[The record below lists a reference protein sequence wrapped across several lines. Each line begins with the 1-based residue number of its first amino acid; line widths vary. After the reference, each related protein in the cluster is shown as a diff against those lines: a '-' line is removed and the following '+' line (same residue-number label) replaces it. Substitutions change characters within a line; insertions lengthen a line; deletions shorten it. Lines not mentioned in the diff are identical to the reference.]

1 MKKRPTDDALRAA
14 LLFLAMATTCVAADA
29 RLTPLVQ
36 AVKRA
41 KSSVVNIH
49 SKKTAYNSESPFA
62 SGKGR
67 QVSGMGTGIVIDARG
82 YIVTNFHVVNKVDSL
97 RVTLEDGSTYTAQVV
112 SYDRRKDLALIKIQP
127 TEAMSIMPIGTSS
140 DLMLGETVIA
150 VGNAFGYEHTV
161 TSGIVS
167 SLSRDVEVNKSQ
179 SYKNLIQTDASINP
193 GNSGGPLL
201 NLKGEV
207 VGINV
212 AIRAGAQRIGFAI
225 PIDDARKVIAKLIS
239 IEQIDNTYH
248 GLRSHDVKTAEKRQL
263 KVETTVPNSP
273 AATAGFKAGDIIV
286 KAGGVDV
293 IDGVDFERALLGRRA
308 GDEVAVIVRRNDD
321 NTTIRLTLSGRSGRD
336 VVGAPVDMVVR
347 ANNENDQANVAQ
359 QAWKMLGI
367 RLSQLVDVE
376 PALAGSRHRGG
387 MRVTQVRPGGPAD
400 TNGIEPGDI
409 LLGLH
414 LWYTIRY
421 EDISYVLNHPQLATF
436 SPVKFHILRNR
447 ETMWGMIQPDP
458 TAKN

>member
-1 MKKRPTDDALRAA
+1 MKKRPIDHTLRSAM
-14 LLFLAMATTCVAADA
+14 LFLAMATTCVAADA

-49 SKKTAYNSESPFA
+49 SKKTAFNSESPFA

-67 QVSGMGTGIVIDARG
+67 QVSGMGTGIVIDKRG
-82 YIVTNFHVVNKVDSL
+82 YIVTNFHVVDKVDSL
-97 RVTLEDGSTYTAQVV
+97 RVTLENGSTYSAQVV

-127 TEAMSIMPIGTSS
+127 AEALSIMPIGTSS

-179 SYKNLIQTDASINP
+179 SYENLIQTDASINP

-239 IEQIDNTYH
+239 IEQIDNNYH
-248 GLRSHDVKTAEKRQL
+248 GLRSQDVKTAKKRQL
-263 KVETTVPNSP
+263 KVETTMPNSP
-273 AATAGFKAGDIIV
+273 AATAGFQAGDIIV
-286 KAGGVDV
+286 RAGSVDV
-293 IDGVDFERALLGRRA
+293 IDGADFERALLGRKA
-308 GDEVAVIVRRNDD
+308 GEEVAVVVRRND
-321 NTTIRLTLSGRSGRD
+321 NKTTIRLTLSGRSGRNIAA
-336 VVGAPVDMVVR
+336 APTEMVVR
-347 ANNENDQANVAQ
+347 ANNENEPVNVAQ
-359 QAWKMLGI
+359 QAWQALGI
-367 RLSQLVDVE
+367 RVSQLVEIE
-376 PALAGSRHRGG
+376 PALAGSRYRGG
-387 MRVTQVRPGGPAD
+387 MRVTQVRRGGPAD
-400 TNGIEPGDI
+400 TNGIQAGDI

-414 LWYTIRY
+414 LWYTIRN
-421 EDISYVLNHPQLATF
+421 EDISYVLTHPDLATF
-436 SPVKFHILRNR
+436 SPLKFYILRDR
-447 ETMWGMIQPDP
+447 ETMWGLIQPDP
-458 TAKN
+458 ANKN